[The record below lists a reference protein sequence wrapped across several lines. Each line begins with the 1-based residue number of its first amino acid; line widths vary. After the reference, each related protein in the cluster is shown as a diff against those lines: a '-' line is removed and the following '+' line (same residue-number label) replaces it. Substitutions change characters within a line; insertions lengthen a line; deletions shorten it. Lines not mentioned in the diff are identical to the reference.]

1 MLSTT
6 ATNHPERRA
15 DLDWIRVIAV
25 LTVLFYHVGM
35 MFVPWGYHVMSPE
48 RSQVL
53 VVVMSWLHEWRMPL
67 LLFVSGAGSFLALRR
82 RSPLAFLGERHR
94 RLLIPLV
101 FGMFVIVP
109 PQIYMERIDQY
120 RSFWEFY
127 PTVFEFVPYPEGGSF
142 SWHHLWFV
150 LYLLVY
156 SVALLPLLLWLRSPR
171 AERFYDRL
179 AWLGERRFGT
189 LAWLVPL
196 VGSQLLLAPAWPDE
210 THGLVNDHAY
220 LVRYGLYF
228 LAGFLFARD
237 ARLWEAIR
245 RERHRNLAVAML
257 AVVATFVILSLP
269 ARPTWFGW
277 DALIEITGLVAGW
290 STLLAI
296 SGWAQVYLT
305 RGGPVLRYATEA
317 VYPFYI
323 LHQTVLVVLGFYVVR
338 WRDGL
343 WSNFLLISF
352 GSFIVI
358 MAIYHLLVRPFAL
371 TRLVFGLKPRPAPR
385 SRERAGP
392 APLPAAE
399 VAS

>member
-1 MLSTT
+1 MRTTST
-6 ATNHPERRA
+6 HPERRV
-15 DLDWIRVIAV
+15 DLDWLRVIAV
-25 LTVLFYHVGM
+25 LIVLFFHTGM
-35 MFVPWGYHVMSPE
+35 MFVPWSWHVKSPE

-53 VVVMSWLHEWRMPL
+53 EVVLSWLHVWRMPL

-82 RSPLAFLGERHR
+82 RSPRAFLGERSR

-101 FGMFVIVP
+101 FGCFVIVP
-109 PQIYMERIDQY
+109 PQIYMERIEQY

-127 PTVFEFVPYPEGGSF
+127 PTVFELVPFPLGGSF

-171 AERFYDRL
+171 ADPFFDRL
-179 AWLGERRFGT
+179 ARLGARRFGT

-196 VGSQLLLAPAWPDE
+196 VGSQLLLAPGWPEE
-210 THGLVNDHAY
+210 THALVGDWAY
-220 LVRYGLYF
+220 LARYGLYF

-237 ARLWEAIR
+237 PRLWEAIR
-245 RERHRNLAVAML
+245 RERRRNLAVALL
-257 AVVATFVILSLP
+257 AIP
-269 ARPTWFGW
+269 AGFALASVRAPPWFGW
-277 DALIEITGLVAGW
+277 DALHDVTGLVAGW

-296 SGWAQVYLT
+296 SGWAQVHLT

-323 LHQTVLVVLGFYVVR
+323 LHQTVIVVLGFYVVR
-338 WRDGL
+338 WRAGL
-343 WSNFLLISF
+343 WSNYLLICA
-352 GSFIVI
+352 GSFVVI
-358 MAIYHLLVRPFAL
+358 MAIYHVLVRPFAP
-371 TRLVFGLKPRPAPR
+371 TRLLFGLKPAARPRER
-385 SRERAGP
+385 SRP
-392 APLPAAE
+392 VLTSE